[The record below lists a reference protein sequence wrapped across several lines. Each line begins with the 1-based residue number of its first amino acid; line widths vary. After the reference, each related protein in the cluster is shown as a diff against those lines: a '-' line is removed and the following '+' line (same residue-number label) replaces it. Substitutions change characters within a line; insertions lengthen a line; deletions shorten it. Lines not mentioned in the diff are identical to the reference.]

1 VVTICAMPTLD
12 SLVAGSQRSRE
23 VFRPVA
29 ENGMVF
35 PDHAEYVELVR
46 FTEIPPARFFRG
58 LRIEIIG
65 RASTTTFIQAGAGE
79 LLVMLDRSLRA
90 SGRGLRAE
98 LIPQINGPA
107 GKKKWP
113 PGAGAPTGSPSCT
126 PPFDCSGHHGPPD
139 GPIHNGFTQSAN
151 GGDSEGYWNLSWFRL
166 RSFFSA

>member
-1 VVTICAMPTLD
+1 
-12 SLVAGSQRSRE
+12 
-23 VFRPVA
+23 
-29 ENGMVF
+29 MVF

-98 LIPQINGPA
+98 LIPQINSITSLLTRH
-107 GKKKWP
+107 K
-113 PGAGAPTGSPSCT
+113 
-126 PPFDCSGHHGPPD
+126 
-139 GPIHNGFTQSAN
+139 I
-151 GGDSEGYWNLSWFRL
+151 
-166 RSFFSA
+166 